1 MKDLVIQIQL
11 WKKWLDS
18 MKIGKTLQLIKLLY
32 GLKIGIQDKLQIDM
46 LREKWRKKTR
56 NKELKKRRHTLKQ

>member
-1 MKDLVIQIQL
+1 MKDLVIQILL

-32 GLKIGIQDKLQIDM
+32 GLKIEIQDKLQIDM